1 MVSKQG
7 ENLVD
12 QGSATFYPKNF
23 IDSEKDIAFVLDF
36 KNTPKD
42 LIKQVSISN
51 GKNSVYI
58 PFRYFNADFKYFNPP
73 GTNKYIE
80 GILKTDEKQ
89 EYKFRIVLPWR
100 ALTWII
106 NDDQGTKIVNNL
118 ILKGQRQRS
127 KIRDIKLH
135 NSNQFSALLV
145 NSPLLLEAN
154 LKTGTAQAL
163 YISTQDNYDLK
174 QAEYINESQNH
185 KKWKDELEKKRNEIN
200 PLESQIE
207 ISENKL
213 KTLSLELEESFKILK
228 QTSNQNSSANFNKE
242 TIEKKIDEAKKFID
256 INMTDLNKLAPE
268 KKVVIDE
275 YKDALITLNKDKEA
289 TTSNKIRSME

>member
-1 MVSKQG
+1 
-7 ENLVD
+7 
-12 QGSATFYPKNF
+12 
-23 IDSEKDIAFVLDF
+23 
-36 KNTPKD
+36 
-42 LIKQVSISN
+42 
-51 GKNSVYI
+51 
-58 PFRYFNADFKYFNPP
+58 
-73 GTNKYIE
+73 
-80 GILKTDEKQ
+80 
-89 EYKFRIVLPWR
+89 
-100 ALTWII
+100 
-106 NDDQGTKIVNNL
+106 
-118 ILKGQRQRS
+118 
-127 KIRDIKLH
+127 LH